1 MTYATPNRDG
11 PSLKLPLVWSVALH
25 LLLST
30 FVLLSGFRSAQGEVW
45 SGPGGGA
52 VTIGLAAGLSGV
64 PLPRPEVV
72 SRSRT
77 VDATKGLYQSEPR
90 TKPPDEEGTRLPE
103 FEKSKR
109 RISHPSKVLED
120 NTPPPSGAIPYGQ
133 GGTPSLPYTQFN
145 MGTGTPGGMGFGGP
159 GGDFGKRFP
168 WYVEAVRKRISGNW
182 LQSTVDPAIR
192 FAPRVV
198 VIFQILR
205 DGTAANVQLTRGSG
219 NASVDTSAIRA
230 VRDSSPFERLPS
242 EYSGGNVSV
251 EFWFEFR
258 R

>member
-1 MTYATPNRDG
+1 MAGG
-11 PSLKLPLVWSVALH
+11 PSLKQTLLWSAALH
-25 LLLST
+25 LLLASSA
-30 FVLLSGFRSAQGEVW
+30 LISGFHSSSGEVW

-52 VTIGLAAGLSGV
+52 VTIGLAAGLSGI

-77 VDATKGLYQSEPR
+77 VDTTKGLYKHEPAPK
-90 TKPPDEEGTRLPE
+90 TPDENGTKLPE
-103 FEKSKR
+103 FEKNKR

-120 NTPPPSGAIPYGQ
+120 NTPPPTGAIPYGQ
-133 GGTPSLPYTQFN
+133 GGSPSLPYTQFN
-145 MGTGTPGGMGFGGP
+145 MGNSTQGGMGFGGP

-168 WYVEAVRKRISGNW
+168 WYVEAVRRRISSNW
-182 LQSTVDPAIR
+182 LQSTIDPRIQ

-198 VIFQILR
+198 VTFQILR
-205 DGTAANVQLTRGSG
+205 DGSAANIQLTRGSA
-219 NASVDTSAIRA
+219 NSSVDTSAVRA

-242 EYSGGNVSV
+242 EYSGNNVSV